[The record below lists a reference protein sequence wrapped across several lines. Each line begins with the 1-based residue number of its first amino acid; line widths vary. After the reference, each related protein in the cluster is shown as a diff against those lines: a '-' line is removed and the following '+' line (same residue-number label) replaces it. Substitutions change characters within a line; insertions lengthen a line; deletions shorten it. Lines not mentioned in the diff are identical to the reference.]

1 MAGTPETTPLPTAVE
16 TLSKEVVPSVATSQ
30 AQVFPAREWEIIFK
44 SSNFFSNPDKAA
56 SKTCRRI
63 LVFAFLHLIAI
74 VQKHKPICGNRMCL
88 IHMLLT
94 FRLKTSKTIR
104 ERETECFVMKVRNY

>member
-1 MAGTPETTPLPTAVE
+1 MAETPETTPLPTAVE

-104 ERETECFVMKVRNY
+104 ERETECCVMKVRNY

>member
-1 MAGTPETTPLPTAVE
+1 MAGTPETTTLPTAVE

-30 AQVFPAREWEIIFK
+30 AQVFPAKEWEIIFK

-104 ERETECFVMKVRNY
+104 ERETECCVMKVRNY

>member
-104 ERETECFVMKVRNY
+104 ERETECCVMKVRNY